1 MGCGNPREKVENEMI
16 KMKMQRTVIQM
27 ERKNQLKLLREIDG
41 KELKFQKIPDYI
53 DESMCTNQDIKRIKK
68 TEPGSNKKR
77 KRLRKSK
84 TCNPNKGRKIKEEP
98 FETSKVGKHLRRK
111 KTCKV

>member
-27 ERKNQLKLLREIDG
+27 ERKTQLKLLRDING
-41 KELKFQKIPDYI
+41 KDLKFQKIPDYI
-53 DESMCTNQDIKRIKK
+53 DESMCTNQDVKKIKK
-68 TEPGSNKKR
+68 TETGSAKKR

-84 TCNPNKGRKIKEEP
+84 TCNPKKRGKIKEEP
-98 FETSKVGKHLRRK
+98 FETLKDGKRLRRK